1 MKNENSSMMY
11 HFTRGKV
18 FLVYTMH
25 RKKTETRKQ
34 KAKQCSW
41 NNSNK
46 PTMIITLMWL
56 PSYLKKNW
64 Q

>member
-34 KAKQCSW
+34 KAKQCS
-41 NNSNK
+41 
-46 PTMIITLMWL
+46 
-56 PSYLKKNW
+56 
-64 Q
+64 